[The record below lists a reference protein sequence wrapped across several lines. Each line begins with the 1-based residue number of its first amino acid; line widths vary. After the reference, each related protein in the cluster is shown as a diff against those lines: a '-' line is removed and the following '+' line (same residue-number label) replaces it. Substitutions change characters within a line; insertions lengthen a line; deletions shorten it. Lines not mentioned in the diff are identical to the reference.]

1 MEDPKVVEACAHLT
15 EKFLGSQP
23 YEALQYV
30 QSFVARKKK
39 ALGRKLTI
47 LTALVKPTPHTHTII
62 PQVTVSESPSTHPL

>member
-30 QSFVARKKK
+30 QSFVARKMC
-39 ALGRKLTI
+39 
-47 LTALVKPTPHTHTII
+47 II
-62 PQVTVSESPSTHPL
+62 YNDDHIHGTCY